1 MIFRKIILYGFFKKT
16 PSSSCKPS
24 PGSHAN
30 KDLVVGEKS
39 QLQEGP
45 GAISPPH
52 PPASQGLPPTLRPLP
67 CTSYPAPLSLGREKL
82 RGPAPRR
89 AAPRQPTLHL
99 PCTCHTQRP
108 RAAAVEAA
116 PVRARARSI
125 PRGLFFLPII
135 PLRPPGRP
143 PHLGAILYTV
153 IFNILTILPL
163 YFVITRSTFRLPSL
177 TTSTR
182 LFLPCINSVN
192 VPVII
197 FISWVKFTAQSR
209 RRIGKEKK
217 QKMKNE
223 K

>member
-89 AAPRQPTLHL
+89 AAAAYPAPTLHL
-99 PCTCHTQRP
+99 PPCNRTRRPRPPPLPCTSQLQSSPSHPKPDLLPVPVPTLHQHHRRP
-108 RAAAVEAA
+108 RAPPAAVSR
-116 PVRARARSI
+116 PS
-125 PRGLFFLPII
+125 PSPPSSPTLH
-135 PLRPPGRP
+135 RPPPKAAQQHRHQLLQNQRNP
-143 PHLGAILYTV
+143 RSPLLGKAWEI
-153 IFNILTILPL
+153 
-163 YFVITRSTFRLPSL
+163 
-177 TTSTR
+177 
-182 LFLPCINSVN
+182 
-192 VPVII
+192 
-197 FISWVKFTAQSR
+197 
-209 RRIGKEKK
+209 
-217 QKMKNE
+217 
-223 K
+223 